1 MHASLGPPFCP
12 LQKNLQRVV
21 QLRQPVDGPE
31 VKVARSLTRQA
42 SLIVRNKA
50 ASVLGLGKKKKKPK
64 AQLIRRLL
72 MMQVLGV
79 AGFSQL
85 PARANIRIKVRILTD
100 KVSMTVPYVDDP
112 RRFPPQ
118 TISLYTFN
126 PNEDVAHVFLQYKSK
141 LK

>member
-1 MHASLGPPFCP
+1 
-12 LQKNLQRVV
+12 
-21 QLRQPVDGPE
+21 
-31 VKVARSLTRQA
+31 
-42 SLIVRNKA
+42 
-50 ASVLGLGKKKKKPK
+50 
-64 AQLIRRLL
+64 